1 MSRLE
6 MISLSVFLRGCFRG
20 RVLVVVVGFGS
31 AGVFFFPAQ
40 PRQIKK
46 QQSSFVTRVFVCN
59 GTGFFYTIFLQSVYA
74 LETGKEKVSG
84 SKTMSTTVWITRMA
98 SFGALSSVNF

>member
-1 MSRLE
+1 

-46 QQSSFVTRVFVCN
+46 QQSSFVTRVFICN
-59 GTGFFYTIFLQSVYA
+59 GTGFFYTIFCNQFMHSRR
-74 LETGKEKVSG
+74 EKKKVSG
-84 SKTMSTTVWITRMA
+84 SKTTSTTVWITRMA